1 MATSTSTEFPISDTT
16 VRTTIQNSG
25 GITSADTQFD
35 VGIVKNE
42 PSVPF
47 LIGVWRNQSPLREDD
62 MEFMEVTNISD
73 NESGSRVR
81 LTVTRGQKDTTPIS
95 FSDGDYVFMAV
106 SSADVFDQIIREEA
120 KSQTVSIVDEDA
132 AEGDPTEQNF
142 ETVEPFFNQSKFTVL
157 FQSTADASADVGA
170 HKVGAVLLLDAA
182 NGDSTVVTES
192 ERTNVVQGPLDG
204 TTGEDGFFT
213 VGVRSDGKVDLENRT
228 GSQITVSVSSRK

>member
-16 VRTTIQNSG
+16 VRTTIQNGG
-25 GITSADTQFD
+25 GITSADTQFE

-62 MEFMEVTNISD
+62 MEIMEVTNISD
-73 NESGSRVR
+73 GTK
-81 LTVTRGQKDTTPIS
+81 LTVNRGQKDTTPIS
-95 FSDGDYVFMAV
+95 FSDGDYVFMAI

-120 KSQTVSIVDEDA
+120 KSQIVSIVDEGA

-157 FQSTADASADVGA
+157 FQSTPDASADLGA

-182 NGDSTVVTES
+182 NGDSTVVTEA
-192 ERTNVVQGPLDG
+192 ERTDVVQGSLDG
-204 TTGEDGFFT
+204 TTGRDEFFT
-213 VGVRSDGKVDLENRT
+213 VGVRSDGRVDLENRT